1 MMRLV
6 ASGLCLLMAA
16 PAMAQSLAEKTGV
29 NSVVGVSPSTQDFVT
44 EAAQSDMFE
53 IRSSNMALGSA
64 DAPTKSFAQTMISD
78 HTKTSTDLKAMLGK
92 GETQATLPTAMS
104 SSQQSMIDKLQN
116 LHGADFDKLYHS
128 DQVSAHKDAV
138 SLFQRYGKDGADA
151 KLKTWASTTEPALEK
166 HLEMA
171 QSLDK

>member
-6 ASGLCLLMAA
+6 AGGLCLLIAA
-16 PAMAQSLAEKTGV
+16 PVMAQSVAEKTGV
-29 NSVVGVSPSTQDFVT
+29 NSAIGISPSTQDFVT
-44 EAAQSDMFE
+44 EAGQSDMFE
-53 IRSSNMALGSA
+53 IQSSNMALGSA
-64 DAPTKSFAQTMISD
+64 DAPTKSFAQTMITD

-92 GETQATLPTAMS
+92 GETQATLPTTMS
-104 SSQQSMIDKLQN
+104 SAQQGMIDKLKE

-128 DQVSAHKDAV
+128 NQVSAHKDAV

-166 HLEMA
+166 HLKMA
-171 QSLDK
+171 QNLDR